1 MLTVRERDPETKA
14 AKPRPS
20 SRWRNWLFYTQRVDK
35 TGPGYV
41 AAEMV
46 WPSKDIAE
54 MSWRAFERRYC
65 TWMALNGVMY
75 AGARPEE

>member
-1 MLTVRERDPETKA
+1 MLSVREREPETKP

-20 SRWRNWLFYTQRVDK
+20 SRWRNWLFYTQRVGAA
-35 TGPGYV
+35 GPGYV
-41 AAEMV
+41 AAEAV

-65 TWMALNGVMY
+65 TWMALNGVLY
-75 AGARPEE
+75 AGAQPED